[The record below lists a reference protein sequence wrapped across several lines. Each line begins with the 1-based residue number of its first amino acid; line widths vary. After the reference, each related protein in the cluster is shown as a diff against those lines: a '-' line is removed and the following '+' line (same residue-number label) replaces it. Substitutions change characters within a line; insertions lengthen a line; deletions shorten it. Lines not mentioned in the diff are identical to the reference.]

1 MTLGGERGGVAEQA
15 SVLAWALGVGVLGS
29 LPALAFRWAA
39 NALPGLVWPGA
50 SDLVSAVALAPA
62 ALRIAIPAGGLFLAG
77 LVLAAGER
85 AGIGRGWDILE
96 AVHLKDGVLPLRS
109 TLVRAASSLVTVA
122 SAGPVG
128 REGAIVLLPAA
139 VGSALGRRA
148 RLPPRRL
155 RLIVACG
162 AAAGLACAYNT
173 PLGAALFTMEIVIG
187 SFSLEALAPLVVAS
201 ATGTLL
207 ARRFFDSAPLFQVP
221 PLVLASA
228 WELVA
233 VAVLG
238 VLAGLG
244 ASGFLGALRTA
255 AALWKRTH
263 LPRPVSMALA
273 GAAVGVAV
281 LRYPEVVGNGR
292 EAIADLFR
300 TPIGPGQALALL
312 GLRLLLTPLT
322 VGAGTVGGVFT
333 PTLFVGAMLGSAFG
347 AGVHAL
353 LPSAAGDPRTWAI
366 VGMGAL
372 LAGTTHAPITAVV
385 MVFEMTLDY
394 GLVVPLLVGAVL
406 SALLATRLTRQSVYT
421 EALARTDP
429 EAGPGIPQP
438 HRVGDVLAVEQVVV
452 PPEMALPEVLSRLL
466 AARRNHVYVADP
478 AGRFMGAVSLHDATR
493 AAGEA
498 RDPSAFSAAD
508 VMDRRFAVAFP
519 DEPLERALDGFARQS
534 CERLPVLDGP
544 ATRRLVGTVSKRDIL
559 GLYARELVRRPA
571 PAGAGAPPPV
581 AGGAKPGDPPA
592 GP

>member
-1 MTLGGERGGVAEQA
+1 
-15 SVLAWALGVGVLGS
+15 
-29 LPALAFRWAA
+29 
-39 NALPGLVWPGA
+39 
-50 SDLVSAVALAPA
+50 
-62 ALRIAIPAGGLFLAG
+62 
-77 LVLAAGER
+77 
-85 AGIGRGWDILE
+85 
-96 AVHLKDGVLPLRS
+96 
-109 TLVRAASSLVTVA
+109 
-122 SAGPVG
+122 
-128 REGAIVLLPAA
+128 
-139 VGSALGRRA
+139 
-148 RLPPRRL
+148 
-155 RLIVACG
+155 
-162 AAAGLACAYNT
+162 
-173 PLGAALFTMEIVIG
+173 
-187 SFSLEALAPLVVAS
+187 
-201 ATGTLL
+201 
-207 ARRFFDSAPLFQVP
+207 
-221 PLVLASA
+221 
-228 WELVA
+228 
-233 VAVLG
+233 
-238 VLAGLG
+238 
-244 ASGFLGALRTA
+244 
-255 AALWKRTH
+255 
-263 LPRPVSMALA
+263 
-273 GAAVGVAV
+273 
-281 LRYPEVVGNGR
+281 VVGNGR

-300 TPIGPGQALALL
+300 LPIGPAQALALL

-406 SALLATRLTRQSVYT
+406 SALLATRLARQSVYT
-421 EALARTDP
+421 EALARAGP
-429 EAGPGIPQP
+429 EAGPGVPRP

-452 PPEMALPEVLSRLL
+452 PPGMALPELLSRLL

-478 AGRFMGAVSLHDATR
+478 AGRFMGAVSLHDVAR

-519 DEPLERALDGFARQS
+519 DEPLERALEGFARQS

-571 PAGAGAPPPV
+571 AEGAGAPPAV
-581 AGGAKPGDPPA
+581 ADGEKAGDPPA
-592 GP
+592 S

>member
-155 RLIVACG
+155 RLMVACG

-221 PLVLASA
+221 PLVLSSA
-228 WELVA
+228 WEVVA

-238 VLAGLG
+238 VLAGVG
-244 ASGFLGALRTA
+244 ASGFLGALRSA
-255 AALWKRTH
+255 AALWKRAR

-300 TPIGPGQALALL
+300 LPIGPAQALALL

-406 SALLATRLTRQSVYT
+406 SALLATRLARQSVYT
-421 EALARTDP
+421 EALARAGP
-429 EAGPGIPQP
+429 EAGPGVPRP

-452 PPEMALPEVLSRLL
+452 PPGMALPELLSRLL

-478 AGRFMGAVSLHDATR
+478 AGRFMGAVSLHDVAR

-519 DEPLERALDGFARQS
+519 DEPLERALEGFARQS

-571 PAGAGAPPPV
+571 AEGAGAPPAV
-581 AGGAKPGDPPA
+581 ADGEKAGDPPA
-592 GP
+592 S